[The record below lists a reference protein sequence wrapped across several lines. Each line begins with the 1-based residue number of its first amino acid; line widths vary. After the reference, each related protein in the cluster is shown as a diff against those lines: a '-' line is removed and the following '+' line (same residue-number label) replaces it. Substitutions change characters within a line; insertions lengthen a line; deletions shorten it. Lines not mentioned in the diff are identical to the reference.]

1 MAKYNVCTNF
11 YSNYLY
17 KGLALY
23 YSLEKTSKDFLL
35 WILCMDEEAY
45 KDLSK
50 LKLKH
55 ARLIQ
60 LDNVETPDLLKIK
73 AGRDKS
79 EYSWTL
85 KSSLMSYLFKKYPKI
100 PSLFYLD
107 GDMFFFKDI
116 KLVYG
121 DIGDRSI
128 AIAPHRFP
136 EKLKARTS
144 VSGIFNAGVVY
155 IKKDAIGLKALERW
169 RTQCINWCYRIPEGK
184 KFGDQMYL
192 DEWPKLYKN
201 LHQFQHRGINLAPW
215 NIRVHKIYKDKGVVY
230 VGGQPLIFYHF
241 HELKIYSDLTFS
253 PSYGYNIPKKTLQLI
268 YKHYE
273 DTIIDI
279 IKKLDR
285 INPNL
290 KSSLEKKNF
299 IKDNVQKIKRILLPI
314 YWGIRSF

>member
-1 MAKYNVCTNF
+1 MD
-11 YSNYLY
+11 
-17 KGLALY
+17 
-23 YSLEKTSKDFLL
+23 KDT
-35 WILCMDEEAY
+35 Y

-55 ARLIQ
+55 AKLIQ
-60 LDNVETPDLLKIK
+60 LKDVETPDLLKVK
-73 AGRDKS
+73 GEREKS

-85 KSSLMSYLFKKYPKI
+85 KSSLMSYLFKKQPEI
-100 PSLFYLD
+100 SSLFYLD
-107 GDMFFFKDI
+107 ADMFFFKNI
-116 KLVYG
+116 KFVFD
-121 DIGDRSI
+121 DIGGKSI
-128 AIAPHRFP
+128 AIAPHRFS

-155 IKKDAIGLKALERW
+155 IKKDVTGLKALERW
-169 RTQCINWCYRIPEGK
+169 RTQCVDWCYRIPKDK

-201 LHQFQHRGINLAPW
+201 LHQFKHPGINLAPW
-215 NIRVHKIYKDKGVVY
+215 NIKVHKIYEKNDGVY

-253 PSYGYNIPKKTLQLI
+253 PSYGYNIPKQTLRLI
-268 YKHYE
+268 YKYYE
-273 DTIIDI
+273 DTILDI
-279 IKKLDR
+279 IKKVDR
-285 INPNL
+285 IDPNL

-299 IKDNVQKIKRILLPI
+299 IKDSIQKIRRLLLPI